1 MFPVERA
8 VTPSDEL
15 PLPPFK
21 LQMGRGWV
29 CSLDNGV
36 SVELGM
42 NFDPGAPTD
51 YERLALQALQ
61 TEAGVKQLL
70 DSMGS
75 GPKFRIGE
83 KDGMP
88 WYAWGGATET
98 KTGVVFYLK
107 RLQI

>member
-15 PLPPFK
+15 PLPPSE
-21 LQMGRGWV
+21 QIIHRGWV
-29 CSLDNGV
+29 CSLDNGI
-36 SVELGM
+36 SVELGSRF
-42 NFDPGAPTD
+42 NPGAPTD
-51 YERLALQALQ
+51 YEKLALQALQ

-70 DSMGS
+70 DSMSS

-88 WYAWGGATET
+88 WYAWGGAIKTE
-98 KTGVVFYLK
+98 TGVVFTLG